1 MVLFVLSQSFGSSNI
16 LPLPSALNNNNSA
29 VGNIE
34 QQQPPK
40 TVITPT
46 STIIYKETKEN
57 EI

>member
-1 MVLFVLSQSFGSSNI
+1 MEIFVLSQSFGSSNI
-16 LPLPSALNNNNSA
+16 LPLPAALSKNNSV
-29 VGNIE
+29 VGNNE
-34 QQQPPK
+34 QPPK